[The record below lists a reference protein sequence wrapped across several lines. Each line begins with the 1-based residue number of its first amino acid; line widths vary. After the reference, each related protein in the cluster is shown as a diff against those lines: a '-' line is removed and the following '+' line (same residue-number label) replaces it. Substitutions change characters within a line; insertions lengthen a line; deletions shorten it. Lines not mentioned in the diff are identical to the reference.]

1 MCQLSQAECVWGRQ
15 VSASVCVVC
24 VQGTA
29 GQEVEAVGDLSAL
42 VNYIEP
48 IRFHSFEHADSTRRI
63 RSFIYCKNTEQ
74 TCVHN

>member
-1 MCQLSQAECVWGRQ
+1 MSSRFLLLLLLLIQPGHP
-15 VSASVCVVC
+15 SVAQCNDWLVC

-48 IRFHSFEHADSTRRI
+48 IRFHSFEHADSTLCYFVI
-63 RSFIYCKNTEQ
+63 LLFIL
-74 TCVHN
+74 H

>member
-1 MCQLSQAECVWGRQ
+1 MLVCVC
-15 VSASVCVVC
+15 VCVVC

-48 IRFHSFEHADSTRRI
+48 IRFHSFEHADST
-63 RSFIYCKNTEQ
+63 
-74 TCVHN
+74 